1 MNVPLPVTVIFNPS
15 RAVSD
20 AEPKISHPILA
31 ACADATTLA
40 DNSSARGV
48 AGAAVGAPL
57 SHARATAI
65 ATRPKNLAS
74 HLLEF
79 IVPPCRCQHEPH
91 DASDPGSPARRRT
104 NAPAG
109 RPAVVSRDC
118 WIGKKNAT
126 RRRMVLTYPP
136 RPARQERRSAVLAS
150 ARNVSARQSWEPPRM
165 P

>member
-91 DASDPGSPARRRT
+91 DASDPGPPGTA
-104 NAPAG
+104 AHECAG
-109 RPAVVSRDC
+109 RAPGCGANLPATARS
-118 WIGKKNAT
+118 T
-126 RRRMVLTYPP
+126 RAQGEDLLLLDLIP
-136 RPARQERRSAVLAS
+136 
-150 ARNVSARQSWEPPRM
+150 
-165 P
+165 